1 MVVLVEVARKAY
13 LASIVPVIVN
23 AILNE
28 HQIIVDIVAFVNR
41 GDFPRS
47 RLGEKQRGK
56 ILAGWVSRK
65 MRTMAQFAIRDM
77 AALDQD
83 NVIGAGGGSSSG
95 AATDANRASLSSMR
109 SGGPGGSGG
118 AQSSLGPP
126 QILEQRELEQ
136 QHDEDFM
143 YGGDGAGNRNSSVGG
158 GGNGLPPP
166 SFGAIEMPADDNVVL
181 TRSSTATDGEPYAHG
196 GDNGNGDGYGNGEGG
211 YGGHDGGAGASGG
224 MNSYDYDNHEYENEN
239 EVLTPTQAHVGT
251 LAVRNVDA
259 HADSSSD
266 EDERPPPPIG
276 RKPIPR
282 KSIQS
287 PPPGQAPPPPPQ
299 QQQQHQYQQQQQ
311 QQHEMFLPGVDGRPS
326 MNDDW
331 RLSTAMYSNEG
342 GVVGA
347 GNSNAGA
354 GGRPVSMTD
363 DEWAREAMRGLSLA
377 DNLDRR

>member
-77 AALDQD
+77 AVLDQD
-83 NVIGAGGGSSSG
+83 ASGGGGSSSG

-118 AQSSLGPP
+118 AQSSVGPP

-143 YGGDGAGNRNSSVGG
+143 YGGDGAVNRTGSIGGG

-166 SFGAIEMPADDNVVL
+166 TFGAIEMPADDNVVL
-181 TRSSTATDGEPYAHG
+181 TRASTATDSEPYAHG
-196 GDNGNGDGYGNGEGG
+196 GDNSYGDGHGNGEGG
-211 YGGHDGGAGASGG
+211 YADHDGGAGASGG
-224 MNSYDYDNHEYENEN
+224 MNNYDYDGHEYENEN
-239 EVLTPTQAHVGT
+239 DVLTPTQAHVGM
-251 LAVRNVDA
+251 LAVRNADA

-282 KSIQS
+282 KSVQS
-287 PPPGQAPPPPPQ
+287 PPPGPPGQAPPPPPPQ
-299 QQQQHQYQQQQQ
+299 QQQQQ

-326 MNDDW
+326 MNDSW
-331 RLSTAMYSNEG
+331 RLITAMYSNEG

-347 GNSNAGA
+347 SNTNTGA
-354 GGRPVSMTD
+354 GGQPVSMSD
-363 DEWAREAMRGLSLA
+363 DEWARDAMRGLSLA
-377 DNLDRR
+377 DNFDRRQ